1 MTAPLQVRATQNNP
15 LGAVLGAADRPRPT
29 SPSQPPLCRPAPIFA
44 LPLVLPAPAGRNL
57 GRPRPGR
64 TTEGLLSNGRARSR
78 VGSTGQPPEGLCAV
92 RPACRKVHVRGCR
105 PPPPDWRAFCRVSQS
120 QTPRLRLLHGV
131 SQPKVQLLTV
141 DHSARGSMK
150 TAANCVS

>member
-1 MTAPLQVRATQNNP
+1 MPHKTTPWVPCSALRTVRD
-15 LGAVLGAADRPRPT
+15 LRRRP
-29 SPSQPPLCRPAPIFA
+29 SPRS
-44 LPLVLPAPAGRNL
+44 AGRPQSL
-57 GRPRPGR
+57 RYPLFFPLRRAEEGRPRPGR
-64 TTEGLLSNGRARSR
+64 TTDWALSNGRARSR
-78 VGSTGQPPEGLCAV
+78 VGSTGQPPEGLRAV
-92 RPACRKVHVRGCR
+92 RPACRKVHIRGCR
-105 PPPPDWRAFCRVSQS
+105 PPPPDWRAFCRGSQS